1 MSKAEKT
8 SGGDKG
14 GIVALALLTLVAAG
28 AGAAH
33 GLQTF
38 KILESSPSGK
48 SVEPAPA
55 SAPASGHGEP
65 ASGGHGAANSHAAP
79 AKAPEKVKLPSKIV
93 TRSLQPLITNI
104 MMPPEV
110 WVRLE
115 GAIVYD
121 QADVED
127 PEMMLT
133 EVSGDLLAYLRSLT
147 LREMQGA
154 DGLMFVRQDMKERI
168 ALRTQGKARDIII
181 QTLVMQ

>member
-1 MSKAEKT
+1 VSKADKPD
-8 SGGDKG
+8 GGGKG

-38 KILESSPSGK
+38 KILGSSA
-48 SVEPAPA
+48 APA
-55 SAPASGHGEP
+55 KGEPSAPAVAAAGHGDP
-65 ASGGHGAANSHAAP
+65 GSGGHGAASNHGAP
-79 AKAPEKVKLPSKIV
+79 AKGAEKVKLPSKIV

-104 MMPPEV
+104 MMPPDV

-121 QADVED
+121 QADVDD

-133 EVSGDLLAYLRSLT
+133 QVSGDLLAYLRSLT
-147 LREMQGA
+147 LRELQGA

-168 ALRTQGKARDIII
+168 VLRTQGKARDIII

>member
-1 MSKAEKT
+1 VSKADKP
-8 SGGDKG
+8 GGGGKG
-14 GIVALALLTLVAAG
+14 GIVALGLLTLVAAG

-38 KILESSPSGK
+38 KSLGSSTPGK
-48 SVEPAPA
+48 GEQPVPAVAHAPA
-55 SAPASGHGEP
+55 AGHGEP
-65 ASGGHGAANSHAAP
+65 AAAKGTE
-79 AKAPEKVKLPSKIV
+79 KAKLPSKIV

-104 MMPPEV
+104 LMPADV

-147 LREMQGA
+147 LRELQGT

-168 ALRTQGKARDIII
+168 VLRTKGKARDIII

>member
-1 MSKAEKT
+1 MP
-8 SGGDKG
+8 GD
-14 GIVALALLTLVAAG
+14 
-28 AGAAH
+28 
-33 GLQTF
+33 
-38 KILESSPSGK
+38 
-48 SVEPAPA
+48 
-55 SAPASGHGEP
+55 
-65 ASGGHGAANSHAAP
+65 
-79 AKAPEKVKLPSKIV
+79 
-93 TRSLQPLITNI
+93 
-104 MMPPEV
+104 V

-147 LREMQGA
+147 LRELQGT

-168 ALRTQGKARDIII
+168 VLRTKGKARDIII